1 VSVDEWRVEVDLD
14 DEQHGYDLGERLRS
28 QRLDDDA
35 RQRLGRRVIVT
46 RDGPRLFLYAASEE
60 PARVAEQVVREL
72 VAAEG
77 FSAEIVVTRWH
88 PGEQAW
94 KDGSIPLPRT
104 EAEVREEILNLEEA
118 ERREAAEEGSFDW
131 WVKVE
136 LQDRGDAADLAQ
148 RLKVEGLRVHRLW
161 RYLTIEVLTADKA
174 NEIADRLRD
183 ELPGDAEVWVAP
195 NLDDVPGAAFVF
207 MNSPF

>member
-1 VSVDEWRVEVDLD
+1 MSADEWRVEVDLD

-28 QRLDDDA
+28 QRLDDEA
-35 RQRLGRRVIVT
+35 RERLGRGVIVT

-60 PARVAEQVVREL
+60 PARVAEGVVREL

-77 FSAEIVVTRWH
+77 VTAEIAVTRWH
-88 PGEQAW
+88 PVEQAW

-104 EAEVREEILNLEEA
+104 EAEVRNEILNLEEA

-136 LQDRGDAADLAQ
+136 LQDRGDAADLEE
-148 RLKVEGLRVHRLW
+148 RLKAEGLRAHRLW
-161 RYLTIEVLTADKA
+161 RYLTIEVLTADRA
-174 NEIADRLRD
+174 NELADRLRD
-183 ELPGDAEVWVAP
+183 QLPADAEVWVEP
-195 NLDDVPGAAFVF
+195 NLDDVPRASFIL
-207 MNSPF
+207 MNSPL